1 MERMTLCSAI
11 MLIDQQTAFLSVQSR
26 GVLDTVASGSL
37 QSSRAVGNLPLTLSP
52 VLPSL
57 SAGKGLGK
65 TGFVTLMKP
74 LSAAAALGDEKQGL
88 QRHTDASTPQDVNL
102 PPLILV
108 KDENH
113 TEETDKRKK
122 NVQKETIKDMQ
133 LKKYCAF
140 GCPVYT
146 VYNIQSSCV
155 GTKGLNM
162 HFGHTAELQEDILS

>member
-1 MERMTLCSAI
+1 MSPLHSVLPHDGAMTQRKRSLDIPGWLEAS
-11 MLIDQQTAFLSVQSR
+11 LRSSR
-26 GVLDTVASGSL
+26 GSPFCVDLRPSNPREAL
-37 QSSRAVGNLPLTLSP
+37 YLS
-52 VLPSL
+52 
-57 SAGKGLGK
+57 
-65 TGFVTLMKP
+65 
-74 LSAAAALGDEKQGL
+74 
-88 QRHTDASTPQDVNL
+88 STPQDVNL
-102 PPLILV
+102 PPLNHNLIVPCTGHITTLKSTDEGDTGDHDCFLRVQILV

-162 HFGHTAELQEDILS
+162 HFGHTAAELQEDILS